1 MFVKNATDKNA
12 SSIINSSGFTLVKMG
27 ATWCGPCKA
36 LSPTLEKVAE
46 ERSGSMSVFD
56 MDIDDSPT
64 TPQKYRVQ
72 GVPTMILFHDGQE
85 VARKVGNVAK
95 NALDSWLDSELEK
108 VGG

>member
-1 MFVKNATDKNA
+1 
-12 SSIINSSGFTLVKMG
+12 
-27 ATWCGPCKA
+27 
-36 LSPTLEKVAE
+36 
-46 ERSGSMSVFD
+46 MSVYD
-56 MDIDDSPT
+56 MDNDDSPT